1 MSVGGE
7 RLDVLLPIRLSER
20 IMVSYHVLL
29 KILPATSSLVAS
41 ALRQQELAARGRQ
54 GEVRKLSR

>member
-1 MSVGGE
+1 MGGE
-7 RLDVLLPIRLSER
+7 CLDVLLPMRLSER
-20 IMVSYHVLL
+20 IMVSYRVSL
-29 KILPATSSLVAS
+29 KILPATSSPVVL

>member
-1 MSVGGE
+1 MGGE
-7 RLDVLLPIRLSER
+7 RLDVPLLMRLSER
-20 IMVSYHVLL
+20 IMVSYRVLL
-29 KILPATSSLVAS
+29 KILPATSSPVAS